1 MRLLDNHRARQRA
14 WLLRCLLIII
24 LSLLTTAC
32 VRNDHGTLHY
42 SGPTEESIA
51 VGQTLQGT
59 NVRYVRET
67 PDGAELLIDDQ
78 RAVKRIGDFVGWQ
91 GSLGRD
97 FQADLGLRVVYYT
110 ADKVQLA
117 GTADLTINN
126 ASPVPGAFPEKP
138 IVAYRVPVTYNIARG
153 DTIPGTTLTYEGKT
167 EQGARI
173 GGLPPGDYPYRQAA
187 DSLVWSGRLADGA
200 LLRVD
205 LRVVIFTEQRIQLAG
220 IATLAAG

>member
-1 MRLLDNHRARQRA
+1 MLARVDGHARGMTWLRRGLLMV
-14 WLLRCLLIII
+14 I
-24 LSLLTTAC
+24 LGLQLTGC
-32 VRNDHGTLHY
+32 VRSDQGTLRY

-51 VGQTLQGT
+51 VGQTLPGT
-59 NVRYVRET
+59 NVRYARET
-67 PDGAELLIDDQ
+67 PDGAELWIDDQ
-78 RAVKRIGDFVGWQ
+78 RAVKKIGDFVGWQ
-91 GSLGRD
+91 GYLGRD
-97 FQADLGLRVVYYT
+97 FQAKLGLRVVYYT

-117 GTADLTINN
+117 GTADLTITN
-126 ASPVPGAFPEKP
+126 ANPTPAVFPENP
-138 IVAYRVPVTYNIARG
+138 VVAYRVPVTYNIARG
-153 DTIPGTTLTYEGKT
+153 DAVPGTSLTYEGKT

-220 IATLAAG
+220 IATVAAG